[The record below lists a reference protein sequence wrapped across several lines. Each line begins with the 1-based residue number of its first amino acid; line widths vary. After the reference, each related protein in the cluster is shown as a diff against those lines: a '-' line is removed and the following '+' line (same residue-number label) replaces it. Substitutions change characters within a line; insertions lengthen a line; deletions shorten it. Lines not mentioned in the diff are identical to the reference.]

1 MGNEE
6 AIFKMTK
13 TKIIKQTA
21 FCGKQNR
28 VYAACLNT
36 QISIFFMGVYTC
48 KQGS

>member
-1 MGNEE
+1 MDNGKP
-6 AIFKMTK
+6 IFKMTK

-21 FCGKQNR
+21 FCENKNR

-36 QISIFFMGVYTC
+36 QISTFFMGAYTG